1 MEQLRIEGSS
11 DIPEILLD
19 YDKGRLE
26 FSGRSLPEDVQEVYN
41 PVLEWISRYIEHPQ
55 KQTHVVFKFDYFN
68 TASSKKILDLL
79 ERIKEVHKNG
89 NELKIDWYY
98 MDSDEDME
106 DAGQSFS
113 DFIEFPFNYI
123 SY

>member
-19 YDKGRLE
+19 YASGRLE

-41 PVLEWISRYIEHPQ
+41 PVLEWVSRYAEQPQ
-55 KQTHVVFKFDYFN
+55 KQTHVIFKFDYFN

-79 ERIKEVHKNG
+79 DSVKTVQDNG
-89 NELKIDWYY
+89 NELKIDWYF
-98 MDSDEDME
+98 MDNDEDME
-106 DAGQSFS
+106 EAGQSFS
-113 DFIEFPFNYI
+113 DFIEVPFNLI

>member
-1 MEQLRIEGSS
+1 LEPLRIEGST
-11 DIPEILLD
+11 DIPEIFLD
-19 YDKGRLE
+19 YENGRLE

-41 PVLEWISRYIEHPQ
+41 PVLEWIGNYIGKPQ

-79 ERIKEVHKNG
+79 DIVKELEKNG

-98 MDSDEDME
+98 MENDEDME
-106 DAGQSFS
+106 EAGQSFS
-113 DFIEFPFNYI
+113 EFIEFPFNFI